1 MALTIKHLNE
11 DASFLLSFEPIL
23 PPNVKGTV
31 AAPKPY
37 IILLDPWITGPSK
50 IFHSKISVSTHKNPA
65 CVATLSE
72 LPEPDLVIISQHK
85 SDHCNE
91 ATLRQLPGTGTKTQI
106 LAEPA
111 SARVIKS
118 WKYFDSNKIWTIPKW
133 EDPRLTGKSTVIRV
147 PVPAVTPDGQPGEVT
162 VAWIPQKR
170 DLACLHSAIALTYR
184 PPSTDGLAP
193 PAQYT
198 LAPPLI
204 SPPATPR
211 SVRSIAP
218 PFPKVLKINSTDPKK
233 TGARPAPLTPPMSPT
248 NSVLFARSAAEA
260 MPASPTDS
268 MAPAPLFSACR
279 PISSAAGTITAAAQ
293 HKENGNT
300 TRPLSLIFS
309 PHGIN
314 YAHLAPYASSHL
326 VSEAALPLTALLHC
340 MDSISNPW
348 WLGGNICAGLPAG
361 AEIARRL
368 CARVWLSAHDG
379 DKDVK
384 GLATGLLKTRKYGRD
399 EVLDVVSPGD
409 RDGCGSSSG
418 SSRHMR
424 TTTTSS
430 ESTSVGDP
438 CGCEVV
444 EDSEPGYF
452 KRIKSVSVSN
462 PTDVFRLS
470 SGEEVAVRGDGR
482 VCMFGGDQCSTMTA
496 TTASTSNTI
505 SSTTSSIAN
514 GNTLVGLPPSIA
526 TAMPDL
532 EPVEEE
538 RLGSNESSAEKE
550 PVKPLKND
558 TAIRKDDNYYYTTSD
573 ILPPHLTTMAQESW
587 GPQKLC
593 DTLSLPKI
601 TVDETKP
608 ALSWFR

>member
-11 DASFLLSFEPIL
+11 DASFLLSLEPIV
-23 PPNVKGTV
+23 PPHIKGAA

-65 CVATLSE
+65 CVASLSE

-106 LAEPA
+106 LAEQA

-118 WKYFDSNKIWTIPKW
+118 WKYFDSDKIWTIPKW

-184 PPSTDGLAP
+184 PPSMDGLAS
-193 PAQYT
+193 PAQYS
-198 LAPPLI
+198 LAPPQI
-204 SPPATPR
+204 SPPTTPR

-218 PFPKVLKINSTDPKK
+218 PFPKVPKAVSTDPKR

-248 NSVLFARSAAEA
+248 NSVLFARSAAA
-260 MPASPTDS
+260 TLPASPTDS
-268 MAPAPLFSACR
+268 MTPAPLFSACR

-293 HKENGNT
+293 HKEHGNT

-314 YAHLAPYASSHL
+314 YVHLAPYASSHL

-379 DKDVK
+379 DKDVR

-409 RDGCGSSSG
+409 REGCGSSSHG
-418 SSRHMR
+418 SRHTR
-424 TTTTSS
+424 TATTSS
-430 ESTSVGDP
+430 ESTLVGDP

-444 EDSEPGYF
+444 EDSEPGNL

-470 SGEEVAVRGDGR
+470 SGEEVTVRGDGR
-482 VCMFGGDQCSTMTA
+482 VCMFGGGSGDQCSTTTA
-496 TTASTSNTI
+496 TTTTTT
-505 SSTTSSIAN
+505 STTN
-514 GNTLVGLPPSIA
+514 NTMMGLPPSTA
-526 TAMPDL
+526 TAMSDL
-532 EPVEEE
+532 KPVKEE
-538 RLGSNESSAEKE
+538 RLGGNELMKNE
-550 PVKPLKND
+550 VIKPLKD
-558 TAIRKDDNYYYTTSD
+558 DPTIRKNDNYSYATSD
-573 ILPPHLTTMAQESW
+573 IIPPHLTTMAQESW

-601 TVDETKP
+601 TVDET
-608 ALSWFR
+608 

>member
-11 DASFLLSFEPIL
+11 DASFLLSLEPIL
-23 PPNVKGTV
+23 PPHVKGTA

-65 CVATLSE
+65 CVASLSE

-118 WKYFDSNKIWTIPKW
+118 WKYFDADKIWTIPKW
-133 EDPRLTGKSTVIRV
+133 EDPRSTGKSTVIRV

-184 PPSTDGLAP
+184 PPSTDGLAL

-204 SPPATPR
+204 SPPTTPR

-218 PFPKVLKINSTDPKK
+218 PFPKVRKTVSTDPKG

-248 NSVLFARSAAEA
+248 NSVLLARSTVVAP
-260 MPASPTDS
+260 PASPTDS
-268 MAPAPLFSACR
+268 MTPAPLFSACR

-293 HKENGNT
+293 HKEHGNT

-379 DKDVK
+379 DKDVR

-399 EVLDVVSPGD
+399 EVLGVVSPGD
-409 RDGCGSSSG
+409 RDGCGSSSS
-418 SSRHMR
+418 SSRHTR
-424 TTTTSS
+424 TATTSS
-430 ESTSVGDP
+430 ESTLVGDP

-444 EDSEPGYF
+444 EDSEPGYL

-470 SGEEVAVRGDGR
+470 SGEEVTVRGDGR
-482 VCMFGGDQCSTMTA
+482 VSMFGGGGGDQCSTMTA
-496 TTASTSNTI
+496 TTTSST
-505 SSTTSSIAN
+505 SSTTNS
-514 GNTLVGLPPSIA
+514 NTMMGPPPSTSTASA
-526 TAMPDL
+526 TSDL
-532 EPVEEE
+532 KPVKEE
-538 RLGSNESSAEKE
+538 RLGSNEPFMEKE
-550 PVKPLKND
+550 IIKPLKDD
-558 TAIRKDDNYYYTTSD
+558 TVIRKDDNSYCTASD
-573 ILPPHLTTMAQESW
+573 IIPPHLTTMVQESW

-601 TVDETKP
+601 TVDET
-608 ALSWFR
+608 

>member
-23 PPNVKGTV
+23 PPHIRGTA

-65 CVATLSE
+65 CVTSLSE

-106 LAEPA
+106 LAEPSA
-111 SARVIKS
+111 ARVIKS
-118 WKYFDSNKIWTIPKW
+118 WKYFDSDKIWTIPKW
-133 EDPRLTGKSTVIRV
+133 EDPRTTGKSTVLRV
-147 PVPAVTPDGQPGEVT
+147 PVPAVAPDGQPGEVT

-193 PAQYT
+193 PEQYT
-198 LAPPLI
+198 LMPSLT

-211 SVRSIAP
+211 TVRSIAP
-218 PFPKVLKINSTDPKK
+218 PFPMVQKSSGK
-233 TGARPAPLTPPMSPT
+233 PAPLTPPMSPT
-248 NSVLFARSAAEA
+248 NSAYFTRPAAGTL
-260 MPASPTDS
+260 PASPTELA
-268 MAPAPLFSACR
+268 APSDAFAGCR
-279 PISSAAGTITAAAQ
+279 PISSSATITAAAQ
-293 HKENGNT
+293 HKEHGST

-379 DKDVK
+379 DKDVR
-384 GLATGLLKTRKYGRD
+384 GLATGLLKTRKYRRD
-399 EVLDVVSPGD
+399 EVLEVVSPGEMD
-409 RDGCGSSSG
+409 SRSSI
-418 SSRHMR
+418 SRHTR
-424 TTTTSS
+424 TATTTSD
-430 ESTSVGDP
+430 STLVGDA

-444 EDSEPGYF
+444 EDSELSYL
-452 KRIKSVSVSN
+452 KRPKSVPVSS

-470 SGEEVAVRGDGR
+470 SGEEVEVREDGL
-482 VCMFGGDQCSTMTA
+482 VSMFNGGSDDQ
-496 TTASTSNTI
+496 
-505 SSTTSSIAN
+505 SSTITTSTTTIPPQ
-514 GNTLVGLPPSIA
+514 LPPIA
-526 TAMPDL
+526 SQAVDL
-532 EPVEEE
+532 KPIFKE
-538 RLGSNESSAEKE
+538 RSKE
-550 PVKPLKND
+550 RTKHNQLLDSGQKAPAK
-558 TAIRKDDNYYYTTSD
+558 KDMVTWKEGDDYYTTSD
-573 ILPPHLTTMAQESW
+573 ITPPHFTTMAQEIW

-601 TVDETKP
+601 TVDQT
-608 ALSWFR
+608 

>member
-11 DASFLLSFEPIL
+11 DASFCSR
-23 PPNVKGTV
+23 TA

-65 CVATLSE
+65 CVTSLSE

-118 WKYFDSNKIWTIPKW
+118 WKYFDSDKIWTIPKW
-133 EDPRLTGKSTVIRV
+133 EDPRTTGKSTVLRV

-193 PAQYT
+193 PEQYT
-198 LAPPLI
+198 LAPSLT
-204 SPPATPR
+204 SPPTTPR
-211 SVRSIAP
+211 SVRTIVP
-218 PFPKVLKINSTDPKK
+218 PFPKVQKASAK
-233 TGARPAPLTPPMSPT
+233 PAPLTPPMSPT
-248 NSVLFARSAAEA
+248 NSACFKRPAAA
-260 MPASPTDS
+260 APPASPTELV
-268 MAPAPLFSACR
+268 APTGTFSACR
-279 PISSAAGTITAAAQ
+279 PISSSATITAAAQ
-293 HKENGNT
+293 HKELGST
-300 TRPLSLIFS
+300 ARPLSLIFS

-379 DKDVK
+379 DKDVR

-399 EVLDVVSPGD
+399 EVLEVVSPGD
-409 RDGCGSSSG
+409 MDCRSIS
-418 SSRHMR
+418 SSRHAR
-424 TTTTSS
+424 TATTTSD
-430 ESTSVGDP
+430 STLVSDP

-444 EDSEPGYF
+444 EDSEPGYL
-452 KRIKSVSVSN
+452 KRVKSVSVSN
-462 PTDVFRLS
+462 PTDIFRLN
-470 SGEEVAVRGDGR
+470 SGEEVVVSGDGL
-482 VCMFGGDQCSTMTA
+482 VGGFDGGSDNQRSTAA
-496 TTASTSNTI
+496 TTPT
-505 SSTTSSIAN
+505 
-514 GNTLVGLPPSIA
+514 V
-526 TAMPDL
+526 
-532 EPVEEE
+532 VE
-538 RLGSNESSAEKE
+538 L
-550 PVKPLKND
+550 KPLFKERAKERISHKQLMDSGQEGTTKKSMATSKDND
-558 TAIRKDDNYYYTTSD
+558 HDYTTSD
-573 ILPPHLTTMAQESW
+573 TAPPHFATMAEEIW

-601 TVDETKP
+601 TVEQ
-608 ALSWFR
+608 S

>member
-11 DASFLLSFEPIL
+11 DASFMLSLEPIL
-23 PPNVKGTV
+23 PPHIRGTA

-37 IILLDPWITGPSK
+37 IILLDPWITGPST

-65 CVATLSE
+65 CISSLSE

-91 ATLRQLPGTGTKTQI
+91 ATMRQLPGTGTKTQI

-118 WKYFDSNKIWTIPKW
+118 WKYFDSDKIWTIPKW
-133 EDPRLTGKSTVIRV
+133 EDPRMTGKSTVIRV
-147 PVPAVTPDGQPGEVT
+147 PVPAVTPDGLPGEVT

-184 PPSTDGLAP
+184 PPSTDDFAP

-218 PFPKVLKINSTDPKK
+218 PFPKVPKTAPTDPKR
-233 TGARPAPLTPPMSPT
+233 RPAPLTPPMSPT
-248 NSVLFARSAAEA
+248 SSVYLSRAGATALPA
-260 MPASPTDS
+260 YPTDYIAPPASS
-268 MAPAPLFSACR
+268 VCR
-279 PISSAAGTITAAAQ
+279 PFSSASGTITAAAA
-293 HKENGNT
+293 HKEHGNT

-379 DKDVK
+379 DKDVR

-399 EVLDVVSPGD
+399 EVLDVVCPGD
-409 RDGCGSSSG
+409 RDSSS
-418 SSRHMR
+418 SSSNRHTR
-424 TTTTSS
+424 TTTTTTSS
-430 ESTSVGDP
+430 DSATLVGDP
-438 CGCEVV
+438 CGCEVI
-444 EDSEPGYF
+444 EDSEPGF
-452 KRIKSVSVSN
+452 LKRVKSVSVSN

-470 SGEEVAVRGDGR
+470 SGEEVTVRGDGQVGR
-482 VCMFGGDQCSTMTA
+482 LGVVGGNNQSSASKTTTTTNTTA
-496 TTASTSNTI
+496 TTV
-505 SSTTSSIAN
+505 
-514 GNTLVGLPPSIA
+514 LLPPPVANPVS
-526 TAMPDL
+526 DL
-532 EPVEEE
+532 KPPLREE
-538 RLGSNESSAEKE
+538 RSY
-550 PVKPLKND
+550 
-558 TAIRKDDNYYYTTSD
+558 I
-573 ILPPHLTTMAQESW
+573 
-587 GPQKLC
+587 
-593 DTLSLPKI
+593 
-601 TVDETKP
+601 
-608 ALSWFR
+608 

>member
-11 DASFLLSFEPIL
+11 DASFLLSLEPIL
-23 PPNVKGTV
+23 PQHIRGTA

-65 CVATLSE
+65 CVSTLSE

-118 WKYFDSNKIWTIPKW
+118 WKYFDSDKIWTIPKW
-133 EDPRLTGKSTVIRV
+133 EDPRTTGKSTVLRV
-147 PVPAVTPDGQPGEVT
+147 PVPAVTPDGLPGEVT

-184 PPSTDGLAP
+184 PPSTDGFAP
-193 PAQYT
+193 PGQYT
-198 LAPPLI
+198 LAPALI

-211 SVRSIAP
+211 STQSIAP
-218 PFPKVLKINSTDPKK
+218 PFPNVQK
-233 TGARPAPLTPPMSPT
+233 TASADQKRPGARPAPLTPPMSPT
-248 NSVLFARSAAEA
+248 SSVYLSRAGATALS
-260 MPASPTDS
+260 ASPTDCTTPP
-268 MAPAPLFSACR
+268 PALAACR
-279 PISSAAGTITAAAQ
+279 PFSSASGTITAAAE
-293 HKENGNT
+293 HKEHGNT

-379 DKDVK
+379 DKDVR

-399 EVLDVVSPGD
+399 EVLDLVSPGD
-409 RDGCGSSSG
+409 SSS
-418 SSRHMR
+418 SSRHTR
-424 TTTTSS
+424 TATTPSS
-430 ESTSVGDP
+430 ESTTTTLVGDP
-438 CGCEVV
+438 CGCEVM
-444 EDSEPGYF
+444 EDSEPGF
-452 KRIKSVSVSN
+452 LKRVKSVSVSN

-470 SGEEVAVRGDGR
+470 SGEEVTVRGDGR
-482 VCMFGGDQCSTMTA
+482 VCRLGVVGSSDQSSATTA
-496 TTASTSNTI
+496 TT
-505 SSTTSSIAN
+505 TT
-514 GNTLVGLPPSIA
+514 TTTPTMVLPPSAA
-526 TAMPDL
+526 TSGSDL
-532 EPVEEE
+532 
-538 RLGSNESSAEKE
+538 
-550 PVKPLKND
+550 KPLGEKARSADNQPVAERHIEP
-558 TAIRKDDNYYYTTSD
+558 TKKDSTTRDDHDHYYATSLT
-573 ILPPHLTTMAQESW
+573 IPPHLTTMVQESW

-601 TVDETKP
+601 TVEE
-608 ALSWFR
+608 A